1 MEAESDDWKQI
12 EKLLGG
18 AEVIDALAREHG
30 ALKRARKVRDGS
42 QVLRLSLGYATGH
55 SLRTTAA
62 WSGPGTGAALCDVS
76 LLGRLREAGDFLAS
90 VVQRLL
96 ARMAETIVVPEAW
109 QGPPVRLVDGSLFS
123 GPGFK
128 GMRQRLHASFDPAR
142 QIFTAI
148 DVTAISQGESLLHA
162 GVEQGAIAV
171 ADRNYAKTH
180 VLRQLD
186 ENGSFFVL
194 RAGMRSM
201 RLIDPISGERLGS
214 QEVLKA
220 LGQGEAGELAVAMVE
235 AKAIG
240 KVAKP
245 AMPARL
251 IILKAGATATRREQV
266 RIEQSRRVHK
276 ATPVQETLDLAGVVM
291 IITNLPAESWPIPR
305 VAALYKLRWQIEL
318 AFKTLKSLFEMRDP
332 PAKDPRLLRTWILAN
347 LICALAASLLAN
359 SMRQAPFPSAHA

>member
-1 MEAESDDWKQI
+1 MEDESDDWKQI

-148 DVTAISQGESLLHA
+148 DVTAISQGESLFMRVSSRGRLRLP
-162 GVEQGAIAV
+162 IA
-171 ADRNYAKTH
+171 T
-180 VLRQLD
+180 
-186 ENGSFFVL
+186 
-194 RAGMRSM
+194 
-201 RLIDPISGERLGS
+201 
-214 QEVLKA
+214 
-220 LGQGEAGELAVAMVE
+220 
-235 AKAIG
+235 
-240 KVAKP
+240 
-245 AMPARL
+245 MP
-251 IILKAGATATRREQV
+251 RRM
-266 RIEQSRRVHK
+266 S
-276 ATPVQETLDLAGVVM
+276 
-291 IITNLPAESWPIPR
+291 
-305 VAALYKLRWQIEL
+305 
-318 AFKTLKSLFEMRDP
+318 
-332 PAKDPRLLRTWILAN
+332 
-347 LICALAASLLAN
+347 CASLTRTALSSSCAPACGPCGSSIPSVAN
-359 SMRQAPFPSAHA
+359 AWAAKRC